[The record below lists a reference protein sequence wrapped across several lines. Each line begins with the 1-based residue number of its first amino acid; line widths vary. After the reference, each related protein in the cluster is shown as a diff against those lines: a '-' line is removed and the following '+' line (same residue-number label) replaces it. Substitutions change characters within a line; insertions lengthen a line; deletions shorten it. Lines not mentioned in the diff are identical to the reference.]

1 MRPPR
6 RLRHGEEAT
15 LVEHLDE
22 LRSRILISLATLI
35 VGTIVAFVFQHHI
48 LHWLSQPLPPARKKQ
63 GLLTLGVAEPFL
75 VTFKISIW
83 AGLGLAFPVVLWQI
97 WGFFA
102 PAVAERS
109 QRLVAVFVAF
119 SSALLA
125 CGVVF
130 AYYVV
135 LPAAL
140 KFLTSYNEQ
149 SFNIQIRATDYYNFV
164 LLTLVGV
171 GVVFELPVFVLAL
184 VRLGVL
190 TSNRLR
196 HTRRLGYF
204 IVAVVAVALP
214 GIDPVTTTLEAIPL
228 FVLYEG
234 SIWLS
239 VLMERYWMRRTDDAY
254 EPVDMDG
261 WDEPDEPD
269 EP

>member
-1 MRPPR
+1 MRTPR

-22 LRSRILISLATLI
+22 LRSRILISLATLVI
-35 VGTIVAFVFQHHI
+35 GAIVAFAFQHWL
-48 LHWLSQPLPPARKKQ
+48 LHVLVQPLPPKRRH
-63 GLLTLGVAEPFL
+63 LLTLGVAEPFL
-75 VTFKISIW
+75 VTFKLCIW

-109 QRLVAVFVAF
+109 QRLVAAFVAF
-119 SSALLA
+119 SSALLVG
-125 CGVVF
+125 GVVF

-140 KFLTSYNEQ
+140 KFLTSYNDQ
-149 SFNIQIRATDYYNFV
+149 SFDIKIRAADYFGFV

-171 GVVFELPVFVLAL
+171 GVVFELPIFVLAL
-184 VRLGVL
+184 VKLGVL
-190 TSNRLR
+190 TSDRLR
-196 HTRRLGYF
+196 HTRRMGYF
-204 IVAVVAVALP
+204 IVAVVAVLLP

-239 VLMERYWMRRTDDAY
+239 VLMERYWTSDSEPPFDSTDA
-254 EPVDMDG
+254 
-261 WDEPDEPD
+261 
-269 EP
+269 